1 MTNGWLDGGWT
12 SNPAFVQSLFKQW
25 AIIPRF
31 CRFYSLEEDGTFPRV
46 IYKTWDIG
54 RTVFQCPPCL
64 WKTWDIGSTNF
75 QCPPVFKKRGTLK
88 ISTPNVPRFLQKRGT
103 LKNSTPNVPHFMK
116 QSFTTIK
123 VVNRH
128 NQGIMKRSHG
138 FPRGPWGMSSPR
150 TSKLSSDWTFPRV
163 LWRRRFRLYFPAN
176 SIKTL

>member
-1 MTNGWLDGGWT
+1 MKILAILTQKLWLTSGDMEFFDIFVLSNCSLQVYREKWLVNNLPCLVLMTNGWLDGGWT

-64 WKTWDIGSTNF
+64 WKMWDIGSTNF

-88 ISTPNVPRFLQKRGT
+88 ISTPNVPLFFCKKEGT
-103 LKNSTPNVPHFMK
+103 LQNSTPNVPCFMK
-116 QSFTTIK
+116 
-123 VVNRH
+123 
-128 NQGIMKRSHG
+128 
-138 FPRGPWGMSSPR
+138 
-150 TSKLSSDWTFPRV
+150 
-163 LWRRRFRLYFPAN
+163 
-176 SIKTL
+176 